1 MTQEQEIQEVIKKNL
16 PQHVGETL
24 KQRLEQADKDAT
36 EVKTLKAQKEHLEK
50 EIKALQTEIEQYRN
64 FDIRNGLLDLRE
76 KEIETEKR
84 DLEVEKLKYQLQSE
98 KDKTT
103 FSQNLAMG
111 LVRNTE
117 YKKTIFDSE
126 NSGQPVIDGQGYSH
140 YPLPSVKNHIS
151 TEEAK

>member
-24 KQRLEQADKDAT
+24 KTRLEQADKDAKSVKELT
-36 EVKTLKAQKEHLEK
+36 VRIDTLNQEVMKANEKIETYKE
-50 EIKALQTEIEQYRN
+50 
-64 FDIRNGLLDLRE
+64 FDLRNGLLDSRE
-76 KEIETEKR
+76 KELETEKNKIE
-84 DLEVEKLKYQLQSE
+84 LEKLKYQLQSE
-98 KDKTT
+98 KDKTA

-126 NSGQPVIDGQGYSH
+126 SGGMPFVDSNGISH
-140 YPLPSVKNHIS
+140 YPVPVCKSFTS
-151 TEEAK
+151 TETLE